1 MIKSLSK
8 TFTIEK
14 EVENN
19 QNHIYEMKLF
29 NEDKLLIIEQYHF
42 SIYDLLTDIFILRW
56 PLVNKLIFC
65 RTEIIGKDKI
75 MMAVAKNTLINYVI
89 IYQFSEN
96 RINNSYNLIILSEIT
111 LPNNVDN
118 FFLFKTI
125 YMKNKIIIIGDVSFY
140 IYEYKNNNPSLL
152 IKFKNNP
159 YNKWTNGFKFNKEI
173 IGLLEG
179 NNSLIHFYNIK
190 KGTLIQQNILCIND
204 SNAIKYYIKIC
215 EENNLTKKTTT
226 VKN

>member
-14 EVENN
+14 EIENN

-42 SIYDLLTDIFILRW
+42 SIYDLLTDIFILRR
-56 PLVNKLIFC
+56 PLLNKLIFC

-75 MMAVAKNTLINYVI
+75 IMAVAKNTLINYVI

-111 LPNNVDN
+111 VPIDN

-152 IKFKNNP
+152 IRIKNNP
-159 YNKWTNGFKFNKEI
+159 YNK
-173 IGLLEG
+173 
-179 NNSLIHFYNIK
+179 
-190 KGTLIQQNILCIND
+190 
-204 SNAIKYYIKIC
+204 
-215 EENNLTKKTTT
+215 
-226 VKN
+226 

>member
-29 NEDKLLIIEQYHF
+29 NEDKLLIIEEYHF
-42 SIYDLLTDIFILRW
+42 SIYDLLTDIFILRR
-56 PLVNKLIFC
+56 PLLNKLIFC

-111 LPNNVDN
+111 LPNNIYN

-125 YMKNKIIIIGDVSFY
+125 YMKNNIIIIGDVSFY

-152 IKFKNNP
+152 LRIKNNP
-159 YNKWTNGFKFNKEI
+159 YNKWTMVLN
-173 IGLLEG
+173 L
-179 NNSLIHFYNIK
+179 IK
-190 KGTLIQQNILCIND
+190 K
-204 SNAIKYYIKIC
+204 
-215 EENNLTKKTTT
+215 
-226 VKN
+226 